1 MIRILAD
8 DRWRGFNGIGRHA
21 EEIIARVPNDF
32 ELVRLDSSWSIQDP
46 TSPIRLSAAI
56 RQKNPDVFWSPGFIP
71 PSRSSV
77 PFVFTIHDLIHLRLR
92 TVLHAAYFNF
102 VIRPLCRDAARI
114 LTVSEFS
121 RSEICEWGRLSP
133 DKVAVIPNGVSKEF
147 RPEGPRKDLG
157 CRYIF
162 YAGSRKR
169 HKNLGRLISAYAISG
184 LSKDYCLALSG
195 EPDVGLLSLAARSGV
210 EGRLIFTGILSELEM
225 AAAYRGATA
234 VVLVSTCEGFGLP
247 AVEAMACGT
256 PVVVSNCS
264 ALPEIVGEA
273 GVFVDPYS
281 VDSIADALCQVVSRT
296 ELRQAC
302 SRVGLKRSSDFNWD
316 RTATAVWRVLRE
328 AADFRGTPQC

>member
-8 DRWRGFNGIGRHA
+8 DRWRGFSGIGRHA
-21 EEIIARVPNDF
+21 EEIIVRVPHDM
-32 ELVRLDSSWSIQDP
+32 ELIGLGSSWSIQDP

-56 RQKNPDVFWSPGFIP
+56 RRKTPDVFWSPGFIP
-71 PSRSSV
+71 PLRSPA

-92 TVLHAAYFNF
+92 TMLHAAYFNS

-121 RSEICEWGRLSP
+121 RSEICEWGKLSP
-133 DKVAVIPNGVSKEF
+133 DKVVVIPNGVSKEF
-147 RPEGPRKDLG
+147 RPEGPRKELG
-157 CRYIF
+157 GPYIF

-169 HKNLGRLISAYAISG
+169 HKNLRRLIGAYAISG
-184 LSKDYCLALSG
+184 LSKDHYLALSG
-195 EPDVGLLSLAARSGV
+195 NPDVGLLSLAASLGV
-210 EGRLIFTGILSELEM
+210 GGRLIFTGHLSELEM

-264 ALPEIVGEA
+264 ALPEIVGAA

-281 VDSIADALCQVVSRT
+281 VESIAQALCDVAYKPK
-296 ELRQAC
+296 LRQEC
-302 SRVGLKRSSDFNWD
+302 SSAGLKRSSEFNWD
-316 RTATAVWRVLRE
+316 RTATAVWKILRE
-328 AADFRGTPQC
+328 AAEPGRTKC